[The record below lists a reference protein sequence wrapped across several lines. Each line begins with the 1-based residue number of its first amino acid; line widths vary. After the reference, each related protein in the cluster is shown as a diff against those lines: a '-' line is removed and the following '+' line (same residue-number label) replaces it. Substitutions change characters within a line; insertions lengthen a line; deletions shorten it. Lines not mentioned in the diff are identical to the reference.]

1 MLKQNIS
8 PNNMMVDHFIFYL
21 QLLYGNFVFFFP
33 LEVLKT
39 PSNKSPIQDSVYVYM
54 KIEEVGYEYIMKKC
68 KS

>member
-1 MLKQNIS
+1 MGIL
-8 PNNMMVDHFIFYL
+8 
-21 QLLYGNFVFFFP
+21 FFFSP

-39 PSNKSPIQDSVYVYM
+39 PSNKSPIQDNVYVYI